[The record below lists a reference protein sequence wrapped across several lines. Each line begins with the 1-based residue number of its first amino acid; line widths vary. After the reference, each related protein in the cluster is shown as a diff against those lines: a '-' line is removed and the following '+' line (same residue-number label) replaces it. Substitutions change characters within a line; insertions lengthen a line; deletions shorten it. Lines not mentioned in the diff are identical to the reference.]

1 MDLMKRTER
10 LTPEQIE
17 NIEDFILESIT
28 GTANEWVGQGRQR
41 EADFVYGIAKLGTM
55 ILEFAKK

>member
-1 MDLMKRTER
+1 MRPRGR

-17 NIEDFILESIT
+17 NIEEFILESIT

-41 EADFVYGIAKLGTM
+41 EADFVYGISNIATSV
-55 ILEFAKK
+55 LEFAKK

>member
-1 MDLMKRTER
+1 MRPKGR

-17 NIEDFILESIT
+17 NIEEFILESIT

-41 EADFVYGIAKLGTM
+41 EADFVYGIANIATSV
-55 ILEFAKK
+55 LEFAKK